1 MGVGT
6 FLVESVW
13 FARECECGGGWGRVG
28 AVGAHSGPPRGP
40 GRSRRRTPAIERR
53 RARTAHARPAPGAPA
68 HRGGGGGGGRGG
80 GCPGGGAGT
89 SRRPKPDLD
98 LIERASSIEDHC
110 LQTIYVKDIPELQ
123 PQTETSR
130 KCTTRVASSP
140 GLDRKLPN
148 GDVVP
153 ERLTEDVAAR
163 RADRDRVLELDYK
176 QWLAL
181 CGLLI
186 VAAALGVGVGVPLA
200 LELRSSRLLEA
211 RLQVVRRILREVPLI
226 DGHNDLPWNLRKF
239 LHNQLR
245 DFRFTDDLRQV
256 EPWNKS
262 PWSHTDLHRLKQ
274 GMVGAQFWSAYVPC
288 GSQYLDS
295 VQLTLEQID
304 VIRRLVD
311 KYPAHMQLVTTAQGI
326 EEAHRAGK
334 VASLIG
340 VEGGHALG
348 SSLAVLR
355 MFYQLGA
362 RYLTLTHACNTPWA
376 DSSLVDEPSESVPAD
391 RSSRGGL
398 TSFGKLVVREMNRL
412 GMMVDLSH
420 VSVRTM
426 GDALDVTQAP
436 VIFSHSSALAL
447 CNSSRNVPDDVL
459 RKLAINGG
467 IVMVSFFNNFLSCS
481 DSASLHDVIA
491 HINHIRAV
499 AGVNHVGLGA
509 GYDGINLTPEGL
521 EDVSRYPLLLAELAR
536 DRLWSASDIKKLAGA
551 NLVRVFREV
560 EKVRADWSEGGPTE
574 DWISM
579 EDLDG
584 KTYCRYPGT

>member
-1 MGVGT
+1 MARSTKSAMMKSSDGETIVCNSFHGGVP
-6 FLVESVW
+6 FLGHKHHE
-13 FARECECGGGWGRVG
+13 
-28 AVGAHSGPPRGP
+28 
-40 GRSRRRTPAIERR
+40 
-53 RARTAHARPAPGAPA
+53 
-68 HRGGGGGGGRGG
+68 
-80 GCPGGGAGT
+80 
-89 SRRPKPDLD
+89 LD
-98 LIERASSIEDHC
+98 MIERAAEAH
-110 LQTIYVKDIPELQ
+110 ELQ
-123 PQTETSR
+123 LEFTQTGVR
-130 KCTTRVASSP
+130 SP
-140 GLDRKLPN
+140 SLARKLPN
-148 GDVVP
+148 G
-153 ERLTEDVAAR
+153 TAAIPQDGPQEEQDIAGKR
-163 RADRDRVLELDYK
+163 KDRVLELDCK
-176 QWLAL
+176 QWVAV

-211 RLQVVRRILREVPLI
+211 RLQVVRRILREVPLV

-245 DFRFTDDLRQV
+245 DFHFSEDLRKT
-256 EPWNKS
+256 EPWGQS
-262 PWSHTDLHRLKQ
+262 SWSHTDLHRLRQ

-311 KYPAHMQLVTTAQGI
+311 KYPAHMQLVSTAQGI
-326 EEAHRAGK
+326 EEAHRAGR

-340 VEGGHALG
+340 VEGGHSLG

-362 RYLTLTHACNTPWA
+362 RYMTLTHTCNTPWA
-376 DSSLVDEPSESVPAD
+376 DSSLADDPSDAVPMD
-391 RSSRGGL
+391 FVEHGGL
-398 TSFGKLVVREMNRL
+398 SSFGKLVIREMNRL

-420 VSVRTM
+420 VSVQTM
-426 GDALDVTQAP
+426 VDALEVTKAP

-447 CNSSRNVPDDVL
+447 CNSSRNVPDHVL

-481 DSASLHDVIA
+481 DTATLHDVIA
-491 HINHIRAV
+491 HINHIRRV

-509 GYDGINLTPEGL
+509 GFDGINLTPTGL
-521 EDVSRYPLLLAELAR
+521 EDVSRYPMLLAELAR
-536 DRLWSASDIKKLAGA
+536 DRQWSSSDIKKLAGG
-551 NLVRVFREV
+551 NLVRVFREA
-560 EKVRADWSEGGPTE
+560 EKVRDDWADIAPTE

>member
-1 MGVGT
+1 MEVVG
-6 FLVESVW
+6 EP
-13 FARECECGGGWGRVG
+13 EK
-28 AVGAHSGPPRGP
+28 SGNTTATTTIICNNYLHYHAGNQYVVTADRKTAC
-40 GRSRRRTPAIERR
+40 RSLQKID
-53 RARTAHARPAPGAPA
+53 
-68 HRGGGGGGGRGG
+68 
-80 GCPGGGAGT
+80 
-89 SRRPKPDLD
+89 DLD
-98 LIERASSIEDHC
+98 LIERAVTAGEE
-110 LQTIYVKDIPELQ
+110 TI
-123 PQTETSR
+123 T
-130 KCTTRVASSP
+130 ASGEPYRQAGSP
-140 GLDRKLPN
+140 DLARKLPN
-148 GDVVP
+148 GAAAILQSPSPSPGDRGTGP
-153 ERLTEDVAAR
+153 ESGGNGR
-163 RADRDRVLELDYK
+163 RGERVLELDCK
-176 QWLAL
+176 QWLAV

-211 RLQVVRRILREVPLI
+211 RLQVVRRILKEVPLV
-226 DGHNDLPWNLRKF
+226 DGHNDLPWNIRKF
-239 LHNQLR
+239 LHNQLH
-245 DFRFTDDLRQV
+245 DFHFSEDLRQQ
-256 EPWNKS
+256 EPWS
-262 PWSHTDLHRLKQ
+262 QSVWSHTDLHRLKQ

-311 KYPAHMQLVTTAQGI
+311 KYPNQMQLVTTAKGI
-326 EEAHRAGK
+326 DEAHRSGR

-340 VEGGHALG
+340 VEGGHSLG

-362 RYLTLTHACNTPWA
+362 RYMTLTHTCNTPWA
-376 DSSLVDEPSESVPAD
+376 DSSLADDPSDTVPMD
-391 RSSRGGL
+391 FVEHGGL
-398 TSFGKLVVREMNRL
+398 SNFGKLVIREMNRL

-420 VSVRTM
+420 VSVQTM
-426 GDALDVTQAP
+426 VDALDVTKAP

-447 CNSSRNVPDDVL
+447 CNSSRNVPDHIL

-467 IVMVSFFNNFLSCS
+467 IVMVSFFNNFLSCT
-481 DSASLHDVIA
+481 DTATLHDVIA

-509 GYDGINLTPEGL
+509 GYDGINLTPTGL
-521 EDVSRYPLLLAELAR
+521 EDVSRYPMLLAELAR
-536 DRLWSASDIKKLAGA
+536 DRQWSSSDIKKLAGA

-560 EKVRADWSEGGPTE
+560 EKVRDDWSEVGPTE